1 MVVLVDY
8 AEGYLDFVTLL
19 SLEFCVFSVHHTA
32 GFQGHHCH
40 MYSDLLI
47 GHLTEYR

>member
-8 AEGYLDFVTLL
+8 AAGYLDYVTLL
-19 SLEFCVFSVHHTA
+19 SLELCVFSVHHTV
-32 GFQGHHCH
+32 GFQGHHYH

-47 GHLTEYR
+47 GHLAEYH